1 MEKKSAGKTFL
12 EVIAWLFF
20 ATGVFNILGVI
31 FQANGASIG
40 LGIFNTTIGFFFIR
54 DRLNQIVKRFK

>member
-31 FQANGASIG
+31 FQAYGASIG
-40 LGIFNTTIGFFFIR
+40 VGIFNTAIGYFFIR
-54 DRLNQIVKRFK
+54 ERLNKIFTRSK